1 MTRMVISS
9 FYYTLINSEESIETS
24 TMLEIDRIRSKNIL
38 FTIITNRHLKE
49 ILYYNRDFPF
59 IDYVISLNGAH
70 VYDLTNNK
78 CIIENHLD
86 KNIVSK
92 IKKLFPNNKII
103 YYTEENEF
111 EEQPNEKVLKIEI
124 EVSKKELKL
133 INNLKQENIYT
144 SILKYDNKYYIEI
157 TKNSIEES
165 IIKLLNKLKINKSE
179 VVSIIGNESEKDI
192 INLIEK
198 TYVVSNAPKELK
210 LLANNKTKS
219 NDKKGVEQVL
229 KIIK

>member
-9 FYYTLINSEESIETS
+9 FYNTLINSEESIETS

-92 IKKLFPNNKII
+92 IRKLFPNNRII

-165 IIKLLNKLKINKSE
+165 IIKILNKLKINKSE

-229 KIIK
+229 MRL

>member
-9 FYYTLINSEESIETS
+9 FYNTLINSEESIETS

-92 IKKLFPNNKII
+92 IRKLFPNNRII

-124 EVSKKELKL
+124 EICKKEFDSIHRL
-133 INNLKQENIYT
+133 ESFDIYT
-144 SILKYDNKYYIEI
+144 SLFQYSNKYYIEI
-157 TKNSIEES
+157 TKNNLIDSIK
-165 IIKLLNKLKINKSE
+165 KLLKKLKIDRNDII
-179 VVSIIGNESEKDI
+179 SIIGNESEKDI

-229 KIIK
+229 MRL

>member
-229 KIIK
+229 MRL

>member
-9 FYYTLINSEESIETS
+9 FYNTLINSEESIETS

-70 VYDLTNNK
+70 VYDITNNK
-78 CIIENHLD
+78 CIIENPLD

-103 YYTEENEF
+103 
-111 EEQPNEKVLKIEI
+111 
-124 EVSKKELKL
+124 
-133 INNLKQENIYT
+133 
-144 SILKYDNKYYIEI
+144 
-157 TKNSIEES
+157 
-165 IIKLLNKLKINKSE
+165 
-179 VVSIIGNESEKDI
+179 
-192 INLIEK
+192 
-198 TYVVSNAPKELK
+198 
-210 LLANNKTKS
+210 
-219 NDKKGVEQVL
+219 
-229 KIIK
+229 